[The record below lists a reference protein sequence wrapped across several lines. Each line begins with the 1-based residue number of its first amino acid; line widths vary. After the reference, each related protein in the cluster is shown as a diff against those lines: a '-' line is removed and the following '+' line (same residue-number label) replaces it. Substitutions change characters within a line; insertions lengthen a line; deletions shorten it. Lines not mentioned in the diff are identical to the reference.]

1 MPYNIDMDPLSLE
14 IFSFQFILH
23 LLDISVY
30 LQHVFSYNSIGQID
44 NMVHVICS
52 SLKMLS
58 MKYISVITPNEFSVP
73 FSTLA
78 IFWLAYDA
86 MYISYH

>member
-1 MPYNIDMDPLSLE
+1 MY
-14 IFSFQFILH
+14 
-23 LLDISVY
+23 LLAQNKQVIALTLAY
-30 LQHVFSYNSIGQID
+30 ICNMFFSYNSIGQID

-52 SLKMLS
+52 SLQMPS

-78 IFWLAYDA
+78 IFWLAYDTI
-86 MYISYH
+86 YISYH